1 MSGGGL
7 WAATR
12 EALRP
17 SSSEG
22 PSSESYLTSS
32 SCGSDSRN
40 DPFGSGAGI
49 PRLGCQP
56 LGPDDA

>member
-22 PSSESYLTSS
+22 PSSESYLASS

-40 DPFGSGAGI
+40 DPSGSGAGI
-49 PRLGCQP
+49 LRLGCQP